1 MYIQITTSLPFSM
14 TFFLCFQIIF
24 CYWLYRAARFGF
36 LIGVRHSKPNILF
49 KIRVWNF
56 LLDHLV
62 PFKFFINLGPNMRA
76 VAVGQ
81 QSLEIVT
88 EPIQSTRLPLAVMV
102 DTKLMV
108 IVGIIILV
116 VTRVMTMP
124 GLMHINI
131 NQGTFKKEME
141 VCYCFAI
148 IFLHCDISWKG
159 SGTLS

>member
-1 MYIQITTSLPFSM
+1 
-14 TFFLCFQIIF
+14 
-24 CYWLYRAARFGF
+24 
-36 LIGVRHSKPNILF
+36 
-49 KIRVWNF
+49 
-56 LLDHLV
+56 
-62 PFKFFINLGPNMRA
+62 MRA

-81 QSLEIVT
+81 QSLEMVT

-131 NQGTFKKEME
+131 NQGNYF
-141 VCYCFAI
+141 
-148 IFLHCDISWKG
+148 
-159 SGTLS
+159 